1 MLSLNNIAVHFG
13 ADVLFEDVS
22 FQVNPKERI
31 ALAGRNGAG
40 KTTLLNIIAG
50 KREPT
55 SGTIAYPADMS
66 IGYLPQH
73 LLTQDH
79 HTLREEARL
88 AFSKELQLER
98 TLAQLSE
105 ELQYRTDYE
114 SDSYMELVQRIA
126 NLTELLALY
135 NPEQQEA
142 AIAQTLKGLGFLQED
157 LDRPTSE
164 FSGGWRMRIELA
176 KILLSRPDLILLDEP
191 TNHLD
196 MESIIWLEG
205 FLQKSGAAVIMV
217 SHDQRFLDNVTTR
230 TIEISMGRIYD
241 YKTNYSHYLQL
252 REELYEQQKR
262 AYLNQQKEIQKTE
275 DFIERFRYKATKAVQ
290 VQSRLRQLE
299 KLERVEID
307 ELDRRAI
314 HFRFPMAVESGAYP
328 LLVKNLSVSYGE
340 HCVLSGVDLTVER
353 GDKIALVGKNGSGKT
368 TFLRAVMGE
377 IPYDGEIKE
386 GHQVAISYF
395 AQNQAALL
403 DGSRTIRETIDDIA
417 TGEIRSQINNILG
430 AFMFGGGISEKKVE
444 VLSGGERS
452 RLAMI
457 RLLLSP
463 SNFLILDEPT
473 NHLDLSS
480 KAVLKEAIQNYDGTV
495 LIVSHDREFLDGLV
509 DKVFEFKE
517 GGVVNHLGGM
527 QDYIYKLW
535 QAQQAPETKGKNDMP
550 IRTQTSEEGSLVS
563 EAKMSYEEQKAEQR
577 KKRRAEDRLHEAERK
592 VTELEEA
599 LKSIEVQ
606 LHHLS
611 TPELL
616 QQYDSTSQALAT
628 AMSEWESA
636 ATALEA
642 FD

>member
-13 ADVLFEDVS
+13 ADVLFDDVS
-22 FQVNPKERI
+22 FQINPKERV

-55 SGTIAYPADMS
+55 SGTLAYPSDMS

-73 LLTQDH
+73 LLTEDH
-79 HTLREEARL
+79 HTLREEARQ
-88 AFSKELQLER
+88 AFSKELELEQ
-98 TLAQLSE
+98 TLAQQSE
-105 ELQYRTDYE
+105 TLATRTDYDSE
-114 SDSYMELVQRIA
+114 SYMELVQRIA

-135 NPEQQEA
+135 NPDQREA
-142 AIAQTLKGLGFLQED
+142 AIEQTLKGLGFTQAD
-157 LDRPTSE
+157 LDRPTAE
-164 FSGGWRMRIELA
+164 FSGGWRMRVELA

-196 MESIIWLEG
+196 MESIIWLES

-230 TIEISMGRIYD
+230 TIELSLGRAYD

-252 REELYEQQKR
+252 REERYEQQKR
-262 AYLNQQKEIQKTE
+262 AFLNQQKAIEETE

-290 VQSRLRQLE
+290 VQSRIKQLA
-299 KLERVEID
+299 KLERVEVD
-307 ELDRRAI
+307 EMDRRAI

-328 LLVKNLSVSYGE
+328 LIVKNLSVAYGE
-340 HCVLSGVDLTVER
+340 HQVLTGVDLTIER

-368 TFLRAVMGE
+368 TFLRTVMGE
-377 IPYDGEIKE
+377 IPYEGEIKE

-403 DGSRTIRETIDDIA
+403 NGAKSIRETIDDIA

-430 AFMFGGGISEKKVE
+430 AFMFGGEVADKKVS

-452 RLAMI
+452 RLAI
-457 RLLLSP
+457 IKLLLSP

-473 NHLDLSS
+473 NHLDISS
-480 KAVLKEAIQNYDGTV
+480 KEVLKEAIQNYDGTV
-495 LIVSHDREFLDGLV
+495 LIVSHDRAFLDGLV
-509 DKVFEFKE
+509 DKVFEFSS
-517 GGVVNHLGGM
+517 GSVRYHLGGM
-527 QDYIYKLW
+527 EDYIYKLW
-535 QAQQAPETKGKNDMP
+535 QAQQAATPKPASLTGGAEGAEASK
-550 IRTQTSEEGSLVS
+550 SEGRL
-563 EAKMSYEEQKAEQR
+563 SYEEQKAHQR
-577 KKRRAEDRLHEAERK
+577 EKRRAEDHLQKAEAE
-592 VTELEEA
+592 VTKLEEE
-599 LKSIEVQ
+599 LQQIEGELQ
-606 LHHLS
+606 HHS

-616 QQYDSTSQALAT
+616 ERYDATSQALVQ
-628 AMSEWESA
+628 AMETWEA
-636 ATALEA
+636 AASKLEA
-642 FD
+642 LA